1 MSQRA
6 KPAAANASV
15 DNAFALL
22 TLFAGTTEPI
32 GLTELSRLLD
42 LPLTT
47 AHRVV
52 TTLCDTEFLE
62 QLYSGGPYV
71 PGLRVQELLNAMYN
85 RYPVRRRSTKV
96 LRALADASGQA
107 AVLYVRF
114 GEHSLRIAG
123 AQDRQQVHRPLLIGE
138 ALPMI
143 DSPSGLVMLAY
154 QATGQHRPDVS
165 GELGEQLLEIGRAGF
180 LSIASGG
187 VRTVVYPLLD
197 GRQEA
202 FAALALEG
210 AMIEFAKPTRRQI
223 ATWKSIV
230 DGFQDQCT
238 SHPEWTFTP
247 FRQAD
252 TRDLRLPSSSSAA
265 S

>member
-1 MSQRA
+1 MSERT
-6 KPAAANASV
+6 KPASANASV

-32 GLTELSRLLD
+32 GLTELSRLLG

-52 TTLCDTEFLE
+52 TTLCDSEFLD

-138 ALPMI
+138 ALPMT
-143 DSPSGLVMLAY
+143 DSPSGLVMLSY

-165 GELGEQLLEIGRAGF
+165 GELGEQLLQIGQAGF
-180 LSIASGG
+180 LSIASDG

-210 AMIEFAKPTRRQI
+210 ATIEFARPTKRQI

-230 DGFQDQCT
+230 DDFQDQCT

-247 FRQAD
+247 FREAD
-252 TRDLRLPSSSSAA
+252 TRDLRLPSSSLAA